1 MIRLFGVVVQQSL
14 RDGDKEKEDELVTK
28 QFALKVGF
36 PPRDLASQME
46 QSIQEA
52 SLHGEA
58 VTVRWM

>member
-1 MIRLFGVVVQQSL
+1 MVVQQSL